1 MLFVCGTGAML
12 NEVILDGKAASVECE
27 LLVDTLVAHVQKDI
41 FLNVCGDDFMFARAV
56 MDSMSL
62 KVRRL

>member
-1 MLFVCGTGAML
+1 ML